1 VTPDLPQTVAI
12 GRPDPVL
19 IDSADRFLISA
30 KASYAVIATP
40 DEYEAAGL
48 DLQSVKSAQ
57 KALEA
62 ARTKVTVPL
71 NQVVKAVNEL
81 FKKPAEALDQ
91 AEAIIKRGMLAYTVK
106 AEQERRAQ
114 EAAIAEANRKEQER
128 LLAQAAKAEAAG
140 KAEKAEAI
148 RANAVAIPQSVEIAS
163 SVPKVS
169 GQSTRSVWKAVVKD
183 KAAFVRYVAE
193 HPEWL
198 SLLDVNEPGLNG
210 LARSQKAALALPGV
224 EAVEEK
230 ILSSRAA

>member
-1 VTPDLPQTVAI
+1 MTPDLPQTIAI

-128 LLAQAAKAEAAG
+128 LEEQARKAAASGKTAKADSLLERAA
-140 KAEKAEAI
+140 
-148 RANAVAIPQSVEIAS
+148 AIPQSVEIAS
-163 SVPKVS
+163 VVPRIS
-169 GQSTRSVWKAVVKD
+169 GQSVRSLWRAEITDKLALLQYVV
-183 KAAFVRYVAE
+183 A

-198 SLLDVNEPGLNG
+198 HLVEANEKVLNKMAG
-210 LARSQKAALALPGV
+210 PTLAIPGV
-224 EAVEEK
+224 KAVEER
-230 ILSSRAA
+230 ILASRSA